1 MRKFL
6 SGVKVENLMTR
17 NIVTIPAGLTLDR
30 LIDDYFFRLRFTS
43 FPVVED
49 DTLLG
54 LITLHSVK
62 EIERDKWA
70 QLTVREAMLPLSEKL
85 TVAKNIEATEA
96 LAKMANSGSGRLLVV
111 ENEKLIGLLSQRDIM
126 RLFEF
131 KTEIE
136 E

>member
-1 MRKFL
+1 
-6 SGVKVENLMTR
+6 
-17 NIVTIPAGLTLDR
+17 
-30 LIDDYFFRLRFTS
+30 
-43 FPVVED
+43 
-49 DTLLG
+49 
-54 LITLHSVK
+54 
-62 EIERDKWA
+62 
-70 QLTVREAMLPLSEKL
+70 MLPLSEKL